1 MVTRLSEFPDG
12 RLPYMDWASYADG
25 SIYEFVPADGLYTD
39 AKKFRMAA
47 RIWARRHGYKM
58 TSVLT
63 PPNSSSASVAL
74 RFTKNE

>member
-1 MVTRLSEFPDG
+1 MVNKLSEFPDG
-12 RLPYMDWASYADG
+12 RLPYMNWAAYADG
-25 SIYEFVPADGLYTD
+25 SIYEFTPADGLYTD

-47 RIWARRHGYKM
+47 RTWARRHGYAM

-63 PPNSSSASVAL
+63 PPNDPGASVAL